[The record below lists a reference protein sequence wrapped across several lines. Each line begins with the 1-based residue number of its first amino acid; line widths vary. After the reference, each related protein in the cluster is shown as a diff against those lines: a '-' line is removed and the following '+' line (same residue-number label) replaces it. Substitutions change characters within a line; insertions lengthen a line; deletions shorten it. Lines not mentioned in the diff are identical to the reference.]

1 MNVGVFLGDLT
12 PEVGGGYTLQA
23 EIFHSLVELAG
34 KSKHTFVIFCNSR
47 RTAEMKANI
56 KSNRIK
62 VALCPSPNL
71 AERALSR
78 ALLEFTALRKLW
90 RRPSRLERIAHK
102 AGVEFM
108 WFVGSTTAYVDLPCL
123 RMVLDLQHRL
133 QPWFPEV
140 SGSWDER
147 EVYFKRSL
155 QCASVIITGTKAGQE
170 EIERFY
176 QVPPE
181 RIKILPHPTPGFA
194 LKAHL
199 GDGKN
204 VLDKYGIPKGY
215 LFYPAQFWSH
225 KNHANLLLS
234 VQRLRDEYKLT
245 LPVVFVGS
253 DKGNEKYVRQLAD
266 KLGLSM
272 QVHFLG
278 FVPLEGLVSLYR
290 NALAL
295 TYVTFF
301 GPENLPPLEAFALG
315 CPVVASKV
323 AGAQEQLGEAALLVD
338 PRSPEQIA
346 LAIKSI
352 YDNLELRR
360 TLVQRGFERASK
372 WTGVDFIKGVFS
384 ILDEFEP
391 LRRCW
396 GG

>member
-1 MNVGVFLGDLT
+1 VNVGVFLGDLT
-12 PEVGGGYTLQA
+12 PDVGGGHTLQA

-34 KSKHTFVIFCNSR
+34 GSKHTFVIFCNSR
-47 RTAEMKANI
+47 HTTEMNASM
-56 KSNRIK
+56 KSNSIK
-62 VALCPSPNL
+62 VSLYPSPTL
-71 AERALSR
+71 AERAVSR
-78 ALLEFTALRKLW
+78 VLLEFPVLRKFW
-90 RRPSRLERIAHK
+90 KRPSWLERIAHK
-102 AGVEFM
+102 AAVEFM
-108 WFVGSTTAYVDLPCL
+108 WFVDSTTAHVNLPCL

-147 EVYFKRSL
+147 EVYFKRFL
-155 QCASVIITGTKAGQE
+155 QSASVIITGTKAGQE

-181 RIKILPHPTPGFA
+181 RIKVLPHPTPGFA

-199 GDGKN
+199 GDGKD
-204 VLDKYGIPKGY
+204 VIDKYGIPKGY

-225 KNHANLLLS
+225 KNHVNLLLS

-253 DKGNEKYVRQLAD
+253 DKGNEKYVRQFAE

-278 FVPLEGLVSLYR
+278 FIPTEDLVSIYR

-315 CPVVASKV
+315 CPVIASKV
-323 AGAQEQLGEAALLVD
+323 DGAQEQLGEAALLVD

-346 LAIKSI
+346 LAIKSL

-360 TLVQRGFERASK
+360 TLVQRGFERAAK
-372 WTGVDFIKGVFS
+372 WTGVEFIRGVFS

-396 GG
+396 GR